1 MTYDNPFIRGLLPI
15 SDDMEP
21 FYDRVLSVKANIFE
35 VCTMTRPTLKKS
47 ILNKLWTI
55 VSALERQAA
64 TQISK
69 EAITEVATTK
79 GVGVQVD

>member
-1 MTYDNPFIRGLLPI
+1 
-15 SDDMEP
+15 MEP

-47 ILNKLWTI
+47 ILNRLWTI
-55 VSALERQAA
+55 VSALERQTA

-69 EAITEVATTK
+69 EAITEVAKAVATTK